1 MKSTPDYELAT
12 NTAYRLLV
20 ASGRVEP
27 CADILQLAACCREAA
42 VVSYREMAE
51 RFALSGE
58 QFAAMLSSEYGLTIR
73 KGKQALILYNQEKD
87 PRTVRFTIAHELG
100 HVVLHHREDTRAT
113 DREANCFARNLL
125 CPLPVARGLHLTS
138 PEDYASTFGVS
149 LPMASAS
156 WENRHS
162 DAHYLDRGL
171 ERQVEE
177 LFALFLLEQAG
188 RREAAPGP
196 DRMPLAF
203 SRTGREIA
211 MEPLRRSERDQEE
224 WERRFRLAEQKW
236 LYGES

>member
-20 ASGRVEP
+20 ESGRVEP
-27 CADILQLAACCREAA
+27 RADVLRIAACCQETA
-42 VVSYREMAE
+42 VFSYQEMAE
-51 RFALSGE
+51 RFALSSGR
-58 QFAAMLSSEYGLTIR
+58 FSAMLSSEYGLTIR

-87 PRTVRFTIAHELG
+87 SRTVRFTIAHELG
-100 HVVLHHREDTRAT
+100 HVVLHHMEDTRTT

-156 WENRHS
+156 WENRYS
-162 DAHYLDRGL
+162 DARCLDHALG
-171 ERQVEE
+171 RQVEE

-188 RREAAPGP
+188 RKEAEPE
-196 DRMPLAF
+196 RMPLAF
-203 SRTGREIA
+203 SRTGREIV
-211 MEPLRRSERDQEE
+211 MKPLRRSQQEQEE
-224 WERRFRLAEQKW
+224 WEHRFRLAEQKW